1 MTEASGGEPVREGMS
16 YQDLAAATF
25 FVTDELGLE
34 EEPLKLHIERND
46 ADFSF
51 VIHTD
56 DYSKGH
62 YFESKYRGAGKIQW
76 ASDFR
81 DDIFE
86 EFADIHE
93 SRADHN
99 DINFYHLVTNV
110 DLDRSAKS
118 LIEDAGKI
126 RGRDWTWETFET
138 RHERK
143 NLNPLEDRA
152 EYDDY
157 QEFANLI
164 AGLTAHTPT
173 EGELEAKLEK
183 YIKKCSPGSYTT
195 PMETILEKVSS
206 VSGGVIRLRDL
217 EDAVGFKLE
226 PTSSS
231 TSVSSSDLLGK
242 VKQTADRR
250 GSGEFS
256 SLDIRREKQE
266 VEELGD
272 RAAEGAE
279 FPEDAAIESQVT
291 SISEHYE
298 ELVDAKQRVDKLEG
312 TIHDE
317 TDDIVEIAEE
327 TLMED
332 NDD

>member
-16 YQDLAAATF
+16 YQDLAATTF

-34 EEPLKLHIERND
+34 EKPLNLHIERNH

-51 VIHTD
+51 AIHTD

-81 DDIFE
+81 DSIFE

-110 DLDRSAKS
+110 DLDRSVKS
-118 LIEDAGKI
+118 LIEDAEKI
-126 RGRDWTWETFET
+126 RGRDWTWSTFET
-138 RHERK
+138 RHERT
-143 NLNPLEDRA
+143 NLSPLEDRLDY
-152 EYDDY
+152 EDY
-157 QEFANLI
+157 QEFVDLA

-173 EGELEAKLEK
+173 EDELEEKLEK

-195 PMETILEKVSS
+195 PMETILEKVSN
-206 VSGGVIRLRDL
+206 VSGGVIRLREL

-242 VKQTADRR
+242 VEQTANRR
-250 GSGEFS
+250 GGGEFS

-266 VEELGD
+266 VEELGG
-272 RAAEGAE
+272 RVAKEAE
-279 FPEDAAIESQVT
+279 FPEGAAVESHVT
-291 SISEHYE
+291 SLGDHYE
-298 ELVDAKQRVDKLEG
+298 ELVDANKGLTR
-312 TIHDE
+312 
-317 TDDIVEIAEE
+317 
-327 TLMED
+327 
-332 NDD
+332 